1 MNKKTKL
8 GIMRAMAS
16 LFLAATCT
24 VASAQIKYYSNEK
37 LTFGDTEP
45 YAFYNQT
52 IYGSGMY
59 FKCKTGNFFQI
70 DVTPV
75 GTRLA
80 SHADQVVFYNTQTNT
95 FNSIQV
101 KSVYNYSD
109 ARAKSNVANLTN
121 SLNTVLKL
129 RPVTYNF
136 SDASAV
142 STTSAYTTG
151 GNGKEI
157 GLIAQ
162 EVEEVLPNVV
172 LTDDEGKK
180 LINYTAIIPVLIDA
194 IQTLQAEVETLKN
207 K

>member
-1 MNKKTKL
+1 MNNRTKL
-8 GIMRAMAS
+8 KVMRAIAS

-24 VASAQIKYYSNEK
+24 AANAQIKYYSNGK
-37 LTFGDTEP
+37 LTFGNTEP
-45 YAFYNQT
+45 YEYFNQT
-52 IYGSGMY
+52 IYGTGMY

-70 DVTPV
+70 DVTPAAS
-75 GTRLA
+75 RLA
-80 SHADQVVFYNTQTNT
+80 SHDNQVVFYNSKTST

-121 SLNTVLKL
+121 SLSTILKL

-136 SDASAV
+136 SDASVAS
-142 STTSAYTTG
+142 STAYTTG

-194 IQTLQAEVETLKN
+194 IQTLQAEVESLKS

>member
-8 GIMRAMAS
+8 GVMRAMAS

-24 VASAQIKYYSNEK
+24 VASAQIKYYSNGK
-37 LTFGDTEP
+37 LTFGNTEP
-45 YAFYNQT
+45 YEYFNQT
-52 IYGSGMY
+52 IYGNGMY

-70 DVTPV
+70 DVTPAAS
-75 GTRLA
+75 RLA
-80 SHADQVVFYNTQTNT
+80 SHDNQVVFYNSKTST

-136 SDASAV
+136 SDASVAS
-142 STTSAYTTG
+142 STAYTTG